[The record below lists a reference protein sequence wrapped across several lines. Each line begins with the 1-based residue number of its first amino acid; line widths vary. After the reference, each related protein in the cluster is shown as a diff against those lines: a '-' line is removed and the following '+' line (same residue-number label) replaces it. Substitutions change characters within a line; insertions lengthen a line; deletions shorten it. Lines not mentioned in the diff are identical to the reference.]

1 MPSSI
6 PLVTIKGKL
15 TPNVEEQEFVGSEM
29 VFVGGVI
36 SYTLTV
42 IASAEGYEDS
52 DLMTMTLNKDN
63 CDTNKDGTVDVA
75 DIATIISKMAG
86 H

>member
-1 MPSSI
+1 M
-6 PLVTIKGKL
+6 
-15 TPNVEEQEFVGSEM
+15 EEQEFEGSEM

-52 DLMTMTLNKDN
+52 DPVKITLNIDD
-63 CDTNKDGTVDVA
+63 CDVNKDGTVDVA
-75 DIATIISKMAG
+75 DIATIIDRMAG
-86 H
+86 K